1 MLTKDDIKTSLV
13 LVIIT
18 DRLFHDFSMI
28 DEAILRK
35 LLQCVASPQKKQP
48 YNDMQKK
55 ALN

>member
-1 MLTKDDIKTSLV
+1 
-13 LVIIT
+13 
-18 DRLFHDFSMI
+18 MI
-28 DEAILRK
+28 DEAFLRK